1 MEEMKKYEGGS
12 EGSGKKWKVVGAFLF
27 GAVLLGNVFLM
38 SKVHTLENQAESER
52 MTLRSEIAKLQE
64 NVAANSGTQTRQ
76 LREIREDLE
85 ETSKATT
92 NRARSEA
99 QRQSSRVAKVIAEK
113 QREQQEM
120 LLGQLTG
127 IDSEAKNNRDSIE
140 TVRGSV
146 DGVRSAVDENNLK
159 LGETAAA
166 LESTSSE
173 LRGAIDGVGSDM
185 ERHEAAIEAL
195 RMKGERDVT
204 SFVLAKSKERKK
216 VQDIQVRLRNADV
229 NKGRYTLEV
238 MADDRVFIQKD
249 RYVNQ
254 PVEFYV
260 IGASQPYEIVV
271 TSVKKDQIVGYLS
284 TPKTTHMA
292 RR

>member
-1 MEEMKKYEGGS
+1 MKKYEGGS